1 MCNINYYSPFR
12 KSFRFCYHHISFCK
26 SKKKLISFVSKID
39 YLSFIQITT
48 FENVKLF
55 FYITLK
61 TLNLHLIKIVK
72 SKAIYSIMTSQE
84 IRQKFL
90 DYFKSKEHLIVP
102 SAPIVLKDDP
112 TLMFSNS
119 GMTQFKDYFLGYKEP
134 KAPRIADTQKCLRVS
149 GKHNDLDDVGRDTY
163 HHTMFE
169 MLGNWSFGDY
179 FKKDAIAFAW
189 ELLTEVYGIPK
200 ENLYVTIFEGDAS
213 ENLERDQDAYDF
225 WKSHISEDR
234 IINGNKKDNFW
245 EMGASGPCGPCSEI
259 HVDLRSEEEKAK
271 VSGLELVN
279 NDHPQVVEVWNLVFM
294 EFNRKADGSLEKLP
308 AQHVDTGMGFERLCM
323 ALQGKSS
330 NYDTDVFTPLI
341 AKVEELSGKK
351 YTGILK
357 DEKDI
362 AIRVVVDH
370 IRAVSFA
377 IADGQLPSSGGAG
390 YVIRRIL
397 RRGVSYSYRFLDM
410 KEPFLYKLVAVLQ
423 EQMGKFFPELEK
435 QGALVIEVI
444 KSEEESFLRT
454 IENGLIR
461 VEKLIQQTIESNLK
475 VLPSNEV
482 FELYD
487 TYGFPDDLTRII
499 AEEKGLT
506 IDETGFEAR
515 KKEQQDRSRGG
526 AEQKV
531 HDWVILEEKAE
542 NFVGYDQL
550 ESETYIT
557 RYRKI
562 ENKDGEFYQVVL
574 SETPFYPDGGGQVGD
589 KGLLENATESFEVL
603 ETKKENGLII
613 SLINGLPKDAGA
625 VFYAK
630 VNVAERKN
638 SQANHSVTHLLHEA
652 LREVLGTHVEQKGS
666 YVGPD
671 YLRFDFSHFNKMTE
685 EELALVEN
693 KVNAKIKE
701 SIALQEF
708 RSIPIQEALDKGAMA
723 LFGEKYGDSV
733 RMIQFGS
740 SKELCGGTHVK
751 NTSEIGHFKILSES
765 SAAAGIR
772 RIEAISGDESEK
784 YFKNL
789 EKQVAELSQ
798 LLKSKDII
806 RSIEKLMEENASLK
820 SEVEAFKKEK
830 AKGEIGDWKN
840 AYEQKGDKQLLV
852 KKTSL
857 DAGSVK
863 DIVFQLKRE
872 IPTSV
877 TIILSDADGKPMIT
891 VGVSDDLAANYQA
904 GAIVKDLAKEIQ
916 GGGGGNPGFATAGG
930 KNLDGLENAYQKAL
944 NI

>member
-1 MCNINYYSPFR
+1 
-12 KSFRFCYHHISFCK
+12 
-26 SKKKLISFVSKID
+26 
-39 YLSFIQITT
+39 
-48 FENVKLF
+48 
-55 FYITLK
+55 
-61 TLNLHLIKIVK
+61 
-72 SKAIYSIMTSQE
+72 MTSQE
-84 IRQKFL
+84 IRQQFL
-90 DYFKSKEHLIVP
+90 DFFQSKQHLIVP

-119 GMTQFKDYFLGYKEP
+119 GMTQFKDFFLGYKTP
-134 KAPRIADTQKCLRVS
+134 TAPRIADTQKCLRVS

-179 FKKDAIAFAW
+179 FKKEAITWAW

-200 ENLYVTIFEGDAS
+200 ENLYVTIFEGDAK
-213 ENLERDQDAYDF
+213 ENLERDTEAYDL
-225 WKSHISEDR
+225 WKQFVSEDR

-259 HVDLRSEEEKAK
+259 HVDLRSPEEKAK
-271 VSGLELVN
+271 ISGLELVN
-279 NDHPQVVEVWNLVFM
+279 NDHPQVVEIWNLVFM
-294 EFNRKADGSLEKLP
+294 QFNRKADGSLENLP
-308 AQHVDTGMGFERLCM
+308 SKHIDTGMGFERLCM
-323 ALQGKSS
+323 ALQQKES

-351 YTGILK
+351 YTGILT

-377 IADGQLPSSGGAG
+377 IADGQLPSNGGAG

-397 RRGVSYSYRFLDM
+397 RRGISYAYRFLDR
-410 KEPFLYKLVAVLQ
+410 KEPFLFELVAVLQ
-423 EQMGKFFPELEK
+423 NQMGKFFPELEK
-435 QGALVIEVI
+435 QGKLVTEVI
-444 KSEEESFLRT
+444 KSEEESFLKT
-454 IENGLIR
+454 IESGLVR
-461 VEKLIQQTIESNLK
+461 VEKLIQQTIAEGSK
-475 VLPSNEV
+475 VLPSVEV

-506 IDETGFEAR
+506 IDEAGFEAEMAKQKQR
-515 KKEQQDRSRGG
+515 SKKDS
-526 AEQKV
+526 ASKV
-531 HDWVILEEKAE
+531 YDWVVLEEKPE
-542 NFVGYDQL
+542 TFVGYDQI
-550 ESETYIT
+550 EAETYIT
-557 RYRKI
+557 RYRKV

-574 SETPFYPDGGGQVGD
+574 SNSPFYPEGGGQIGD
-589 KGLLENATESFEVL
+589 KGVLENAVESLEVL

-630 VNVAERKN
+630 VNATERKN

-666 YVGPD
+666 FVGPD
-671 YLRFDFSHFNKMTE
+671 YLRFDFSHFSKMTE
-685 EELALVEN
+685 EELALIEE

-701 SIALQEF
+701 NIALQEF
-708 RSIPIQEALDKGAMA
+708 RNIPIQEAIDKGAMA

-751 NTSEIGHFKILSES
+751 NTSEIGHFKINSES
-765 SAAAGIR
+765 SVAAGIR
-772 RIEAISGDESEK
+772 RIEAISGDKSEE
-784 YFKNL
+784 YFKSL
-789 EKQVAELSQ
+789 EKQVVELSQ
-798 LLKSKDII
+798 LLKSKDLVK
-806 RSIEKLMEENASLK
+806 SIEKLIEENSTLK
-820 SEVEAFKKEK
+820 SEVESLKKEK
-830 AKGEIGDWKN
+830 VKGEIGDWKTS
-840 AYEQKGDKQLLV
+840 YEHKGDKQLLV

-863 DIVFQLKRE
+863 DIVFQLKKE

-877 TIILSDADGKPMIT
+877 TIVLSDYDGKPMIT
-891 VGVSDDLAANYQA
+891 VGISDDLASSYQA
-904 GAIVKDLAKEIQ
+904 GTIVKDLAKEIQ

>member
-1 MCNINYYSPFR
+1 
-12 KSFRFCYHHISFCK
+12 
-26 SKKKLISFVSKID
+26 
-39 YLSFIQITT
+39 
-48 FENVKLF
+48 
-55 FYITLK
+55 
-61 TLNLHLIKIVK
+61 
-72 SKAIYSIMTSQE
+72 
-84 IRQKFL
+84 
-90 DYFKSKEHLIVP
+90 
-102 SAPIVLKDDP
+102 
-112 TLMFSNS
+112 
-119 GMTQFKDYFLGYKEP
+119 
-134 KAPRIADTQKCLRVS
+134 
-149 GKHNDLDDVGRDTY
+149 
-163 HHTMFE
+163 MFE

-179 FKKDAIAFAW
+179 FKKEAIAFAW

-213 ENLERDQDAYDF
+213 ENLDRDQDAYDF

-245 EMGASGPCGPCSEI
+245 EMGESGPCGPCSEI
-259 HVDLRSEEEKAK
+259 HVDLRTPEEKAK

-294 EFNRKADGSLEKLP
+294 EFNRKADKSLEKLP

-351 YTGILK
+351 YTGILE

-377 IADGQLPSSGGAG
+377 IADGQLPSNGGAG

-397 RRGVSYSYRFLDM
+397 RRGISYSYRFLDM

-423 EQMGKFFPELEK
+423 DQMGPFFPELEK
-435 QGALVIEVI
+435 QGKLVAEVI
-444 KSEEESFLRT
+444 KSEEDSFLKT

-461 VEKLIQQTIESNLK
+461 VEKLIQQTTANNQK
-475 VLPSNEV
+475 VLPSEEV

-506 IDETGFEAR
+506 IDEEGFKAEME
-515 KKEQQDRSRGG
+515 KQKLRSK
-526 AEQKV
+526 ADSAQKV
-531 HDWVILEEKAE
+531 YDWVNLESKPET
-542 NFVGYDQL
+542 FVGYDQT

-557 RYRKI
+557 RYRKV

-574 SETPFYPDGGGQVGD
+574 SSSPFYPEGGGQVGD
-589 KGLLENATESFEVL
+589 KGVLENAVESFEVL

-630 VNVAERKN
+630 VNASERKN

-652 LREVLGTHVEQKGS
+652 LRDVLGTHVEQKGS

-685 EELALVEN
+685 EELALIEE
-693 KVNAKIKE
+693 KVNKKIKE

-708 RSIPIQEALDKGAMA
+708 RNIPIQEALEKGAMA

-751 NTSEIGHFKILSES
+751 NTSEIGHFKITSEG

-772 RIEAISGDESEK
+772 RIEAISGDKSEE
-784 YFKNL
+784 YFNNL
-789 EKQVAELSQ
+789 EKQIIELSQ
-798 LLKSKDII
+798 LLKSKDVV
-806 RSIEKLMEENASLK
+806 RSIEKLIEENTSLK
-820 SEVEAFKKEK
+820 AEVDALKKEK
-830 AKGEIGDWKN
+830 AKGEIGEWKN
-840 AYEQKGDKQLLV
+840 AYEQKGNKQLLV

-872 IPTSV
+872 IPASV

-891 VGVSDDLAANYQA
+891 VGVSDDLAADYQA
-904 GAIVKDLAKEIQ
+904 GTIVKDLAKEIQ

-930 KNLDGLENAYQKAL
+930 KNLEGLENAYQKAL

>member
-1 MCNINYYSPFR
+1 
-12 KSFRFCYHHISFCK
+12 
-26 SKKKLISFVSKID
+26 
-39 YLSFIQITT
+39 
-48 FENVKLF
+48 
-55 FYITLK
+55 
-61 TLNLHLIKIVK
+61 
-72 SKAIYSIMTSQE
+72 MTSQE
-84 IRQKFL
+84 IRQQFL
-90 DYFKSKEHLIVP
+90 DFFQSKQHLIVP

-119 GMTQFKDYFLGYKEP
+119 GMTQFKDFFLGYKTP
-134 KAPRIADTQKCLRVS
+134 TAPRIADTQKCLRVS

-179 FKKDAIAFAW
+179 FKKEAISWAW

-200 ENLYVTIFEGDAS
+200 ENLYVTIFEGDAK
-213 ENLERDQDAYDF
+213 ENLERDTEAYDL
-225 WKSHISEDR
+225 WKQFVSEDR

-259 HVDLRSEEEKAK
+259 HVDLRSPEEKAK
-271 VSGLELVN
+271 ISGLELVN
-279 NDHPQVVEVWNLVFM
+279 NDHPQVVEIWNLVFM
-294 EFNRKADGSLEKLP
+294 QFNRKADGSLENLP
-308 AQHVDTGMGFERLCM
+308 ARHIDTGMGFERLCM
-323 ALQGKSS
+323 ALQQKES

-351 YTGILK
+351 YTGILT

-377 IADGQLPSSGGAG
+377 IADGQLPSNGGAG

-397 RRGVSYSYRFLDM
+397 RRGISYAYRFLDR
-410 KEPFLYKLVAVLQ
+410 KEPFLFELVAVLQ
-423 EQMGKFFPELEK
+423 NQMGKFFPELEK
-435 QGALVIEVI
+435 QGKLVTEVI
-444 KSEEESFLRT
+444 KSEEESFLKT
-454 IENGLIR
+454 IESGLVR
-461 VEKLIQQTIESNLK
+461 VEKLIQQTIAEGSK
-475 VLPSNEV
+475 VLPSVEV

-506 IDETGFEAR
+506 IDEAGFEAEMAKQKQR
-515 KKEQQDRSRGG
+515 SKKDS
-526 AEQKV
+526 ASKV
-531 HDWVILEEKAE
+531 YDWVVLEEKPE
-542 NFVGYDQL
+542 TFVGYDQI
-550 ESETYIT
+550 EAETYIT
-557 RYRKI
+557 RYRKV

-574 SETPFYPDGGGQVGD
+574 SNSPFYPEGGGQIGD
-589 KGLLENATESFEVL
+589 KGVLENAVESLEVL

-630 VNVAERKN
+630 VNATERKN

-666 YVGPD
+666 FVGPD
-671 YLRFDFSHFNKMTE
+671 YLRFDFSHFSKMTE
-685 EELALVEN
+685 EELALIEE

-701 SIALQEF
+701 NIALQEY
-708 RSIPIQEALDKGAMA
+708 RNIPIQEAIDKGAMA

-751 NTSEIGHFKILSES
+751 NTSEIGHFKINSES
-765 SAAAGIR
+765 SVAAGIR
-772 RIEAISGDESEK
+772 RIEAISGDKSEE
-784 YFKNL
+784 YFKSL
-789 EKQVAELSQ
+789 EKQVVELSQ
-798 LLKSKDII
+798 LLKSKDLVK
-806 RSIEKLMEENASLK
+806 SIEKLIEENSTLK
-820 SEVEAFKKEK
+820 SEVESLKKEK
-830 AKGEIGDWKN
+830 AKGEIGDWKTS
-840 AYEQKGDKQLLV
+840 YEHKGDKQLLV

-863 DIVFQLKRE
+863 DIVFQLKKE

-877 TIILSDADGKPMIT
+877 TIVLSDYDGKPMIT
-891 VGVSDDLAANYQA
+891 VGISDDLASSYQA
-904 GAIVKDLAKEIQ
+904 GTIVKDLAKEIQ

>member
-1 MCNINYYSPFR
+1 
-12 KSFRFCYHHISFCK
+12 
-26 SKKKLISFVSKID
+26 
-39 YLSFIQITT
+39 
-48 FENVKLF
+48 
-55 FYITLK
+55 
-61 TLNLHLIKIVK
+61 
-72 SKAIYSIMTSQE
+72 MTSQE

-90 DYFKSKEHLIVP
+90 DYFKSKGHLIVP

-119 GMTQFKDYFLGYKEP
+119 GMTQFKDFFLGYKTP
-134 KAPRIADTQKCLRVS
+134 TAPRIADTQKCLRVS

-200 ENLYVTIFEGDAS
+200 QNLYVTIFEGDAS
-213 ENLERDQDAYDF
+213 ENLDRDQDAYDF

-245 EMGASGPCGPCSEI
+245 EMGESGPCGPCSEI
-259 HVDLRSEEEKAK
+259 HVDLRTEEEKAK

-294 EFNRKADGSLEKLP
+294 EFNRKADKSLEKLP

-351 YTGILK
+351 YTGILE

-377 IADGQLPSSGGAG
+377 IADGQLPSNGGAG

-397 RRGVSYSYRFLDM
+397 RRGISYSYRFLGM
-410 KEPFLYKLVAVLQ
+410 KEPFLYQLVAVLQ
-423 EQMGKFFPELEK
+423 DQMGAFFPELEK
-435 QGALVIEVI
+435 QGKLVSEVI

-461 VEKLIQQTIESNLK
+461 VEKLIQQTMANNAK
-475 VLPSNEV
+475 VLPTEEV

-506 IDETGFEAR
+506 IDEEGFKQALN
-515 KKEQQDRSRGG
+515 
-526 AEQKV
+526 EQKKRSKADSAQKV
-531 HDWVILEEKAE
+531 YDWVTLEEKPE
-542 NFVGYDQL
+542 NFVGYDQF

-557 RYRKI
+557 RYRKV

-574 SETPFYPDGGGQVGD
+574 SESPFYPEGGGQVGD
-589 KGLLENATESFEVL
+589 KGTLENAVESFEVL

-630 VNVAERKN
+630 VNVSERKN

-666 YVGPD
+666 FVGPD

-685 EELALVEN
+685 EELALVEE

-701 SIALQEF
+701 NIALQEF
-708 RSIPIQEALDKGAMA
+708 RNIPIREALDRGAMA

-733 RMIQFGS
+733 RMIQFGTS
-740 SKELCGGTHVK
+740 MELCGGTHVK
-751 NTSEIGHFKILSES
+751 STSEIGHFKIISES

-772 RIEAISGDESEK
+772 RIEAISGDKAEE

-798 LLKSKDII
+798 LLKSKDVV
-806 RSIEKLMEENASLK
+806 RSIEKLMEENATLRA
-820 SEVEAFKKEK
+820 EVDAMKKEK
-830 AKGEIGDWKN
+830 AKGEIGEWKG
-840 AYEQKGDKQLLV
+840 AYEQKGDKLLLV
-852 KKTSL
+852 KRTSL

-863 DIVFQLKRE
+863 DIVFQLKKE
-872 IPTSV
+872 IPTSITV
-877 TIILSDADGKPMIT
+877 ILSDADGKPMIT
-891 VGVSDDLAANYQA
+891 VGVSDDLAGIYQA
-904 GAIVKDLAKEIQ
+904 GALIKDLAKEIQ

-930 KNLDGLENAYQKAL
+930 KNLDGLEHAYQKAL
-944 NI
+944 NL

>member
-1 MCNINYYSPFR
+1 
-12 KSFRFCYHHISFCK
+12 
-26 SKKKLISFVSKID
+26 
-39 YLSFIQITT
+39 
-48 FENVKLF
+48 
-55 FYITLK
+55 
-61 TLNLHLIKIVK
+61 
-72 SKAIYSIMTSQE
+72 MTSQE

-90 DYFKSKEHLIVP
+90 DYFKSKGHLIVP

-119 GMTQFKDYFLGYKEP
+119 GMTQFKDFFLGYKTP
-134 KAPRIADTQKCLRVS
+134 TAPRIADTQKCLRVS

-179 FKKDAIAFAW
+179 FKKEAIAFAW

-213 ENLERDQDAYDF
+213 ENLDRDQDAYDF

-245 EMGASGPCGPCSEI
+245 EMGESGPCGPCSEI
-259 HVDLRSEEEKAK
+259 HIDLRTPAEKVA
-271 VSGLELVN
+271 VPGISLVN
-279 NDHPQVVEVWNLVFM
+279 QDHPQVVEVWNLVFM
-294 EFNRKADGSLEKLP
+294 EFNRKADKSLEKLP

-351 YTGILK
+351 YTGILE

-377 IADGQLPSSGGAG
+377 IADGQLPSNGGAG

-397 RRGVSYSYRFLDM
+397 RRGISYSYRFLDM

-423 EQMGKFFPELEK
+423 EQMGAFFPELEK
-435 QGALVIEVI
+435 QGKLVAEVI
-444 KSEEESFLRT
+444 KSEEDSFLKT

-461 VEKLIQQTIESNLK
+461 VEKLIQQTIANNQQ
-475 VLPSNEV
+475 VLPSEEV

-506 IDETGFEAR
+506 IDETGFKAEME
-515 KKEQQDRSRGG
+515 KQKLRSK
-526 AEQKV
+526 ADSAQKV
-531 HDWVILEEKAE
+531 YDWVTLEERDE
-542 NFVGYDQL
+542 NFVGYDQI

-557 RYRKI
+557 RYRKV

-574 SETPFYPDGGGQVGD
+574 SSSPFYPEGGGQVGD
-589 KGLLENATESFEVL
+589 KGVLENAVESFEVL

-630 VNVAERKN
+630 VNASERKN

-652 LREVLGTHVEQKGS
+652 LRDVLGTHVEQKGS

-685 EELALVEN
+685 EELALIEE
-693 KVNAKIKE
+693 KVNKKIKE

-708 RSIPIQEALDKGAMA
+708 RNIPIQEALEKGAMA

-751 NTSEIGHFKILSES
+751 NTSEIGHFKITSEG

-772 RIEAISGDESEK
+772 RIEAISGDKSEE
-784 YFKNL
+784 YFNNL
-789 EKQVAELSQ
+789 EKQIIELSQ
-798 LLKSKDII
+798 LLKSKDVV
-806 RSIEKLMEENASLK
+806 RSIEKLIEENTSLK
-820 SEVEAFKKEK
+820 AEVDALKKEK
-830 AKGEIGDWKN
+830 AKGEIGEWKN
-840 AYEQKGDKQLLV
+840 AYEQKGNKQLLV

-872 IPTSV
+872 IPASV

-891 VGVSDDLAANYQA
+891 VGVSDDLAADYQA

-930 KNLDGLENAYQKAL
+930 KNIEGLENAYQKAL

>member
-1 MCNINYYSPFR
+1 
-12 KSFRFCYHHISFCK
+12 
-26 SKKKLISFVSKID
+26 
-39 YLSFIQITT
+39 
-48 FENVKLF
+48 
-55 FYITLK
+55 
-61 TLNLHLIKIVK
+61 
-72 SKAIYSIMTSQE
+72 MTSQE
-84 IRQKFL
+84 IRQQFL
-90 DYFKSKEHLIVP
+90 DYFKSKNHLIVP

-134 KAPRIADTQKCLRVS
+134 KASRIADTQKCLRVS

-179 FKKDAIAFAW
+179 FKKEAISWAW

-200 ENLYVTIFEGDAS
+200 ENLYVTIFEGDEK
-213 ENLERDQDAYDF
+213 ENLERDTEAYDL
-225 WKSHISEDR
+225 WKQFVSEDR

-259 HVDLRSEEEKAK
+259 HVDLRTPEEKAK
-271 VSGLELVN
+271 ISGLELVN
-279 NDHPQVVEVWNLVFM
+279 NDHPQVVEIWNLVFM
-294 EFNRKADGSLEKLP
+294 QFNRKAGGSLENLP
-308 AQHVDTGMGFERLCM
+308 ARHIDTGMGFERLCM
-323 ALQGKSS
+323 ALQQKES

-341 AKVEELSGKK
+341 AKVEQLSGKK
-351 YTGILK
+351 YTGILT

-377 IADGQLPSSGGAG
+377 IADGQLPSNGGAG

-397 RRGVSYSYRFLDM
+397 RRGISYAYRFLDR
-410 KEPFLYKLVAVLQ
+410 KEPFLFELVSVLQ
-423 EQMGKFFPELEK
+423 NQMGTFFPELEK
-435 QGALVIEVI
+435 QGKLVTEVI
-444 KSEEESFLRT
+444 KSEEESFLKT
-454 IENGLIR
+454 IETGLLR
-461 VEKLIQQTIESNLK
+461 VEKLIQQTISEGKK
-475 VLPSNEV
+475 VLPTQEV

-506 IDETGFEAR
+506 IDIPGFKAKR
-515 KKEQQDRSRGG
+515 KEQQERSKKDS
-526 AEQKV
+526 ASKV
-531 HDWVILEEKAE
+531 YDWVVLEEKPE
-542 NFVGYDQL
+542 TFVGYDQI

-557 RYRKI
+557 RYRKV

-574 SETPFYPDGGGQVGD
+574 SNSPFYPEGGGQIGD
-589 KGLLENATESFEVL
+589 KGVLENAVESFEVL

-613 SLINGLPKDAGA
+613 LLINGLPKDAGA
-625 VFYAK
+625 IFYAK
-630 VNVAERKN
+630 VNATERKN

-666 YVGPD
+666 FVGPD
-671 YLRFDFSHFNKMTE
+671 YLRFDFSHFSKMTE
-685 EELALVEN
+685 EELALIEE

-701 SIALQEF
+701 NIALQEF
-708 RSIPIQEALDKGAMA
+708 RNIPIQEAIDKGAMA

-751 NTSEIGHFKILSES
+751 HTSEIGHFKINSES

-772 RIEAISGDESEK
+772 RIEAISGDKSEE
-784 YFKNL
+784 YFKSL
-789 EKQVAELSQ
+789 EKQVIELSQ
-798 LLKSKDII
+798 LLKSKDIVK
-806 RSIEKLMEENASLK
+806 SIEKLIEENSTLK
-820 SEVEAFKKEK
+820 SEVESLKKEK
-830 AKGEIGDWKN
+830 AKGEIGDWKT
-840 AYEQKGDKQLLV
+840 AYEHKGDKQLLV

-863 DIVFQLKRE
+863 DIVFQLKKE

-877 TIILSDADGKPMIT
+877 TIVLSDYDGKPMIT
-891 VGVSDDLAANYQA
+891 VGISDDLASSYQA
-904 GAIVKDLAKEIQ
+904 GTIVKDLAKEIQ

-944 NI
+944 NL

>member
-1 MCNINYYSPFR
+1 
-12 KSFRFCYHHISFCK
+12 
-26 SKKKLISFVSKID
+26 
-39 YLSFIQITT
+39 
-48 FENVKLF
+48 
-55 FYITLK
+55 
-61 TLNLHLIKIVK
+61 
-72 SKAIYSIMTSQE
+72 MTSQQ
-84 IRQKFL
+84 IRQQFL
-90 DYFKSKEHLIVP
+90 DFFKSKEHLIVP

-134 KAPRIADTQKCLRVS
+134 KASRIADTQKCLRVS

-179 FKKDAIAFAW
+179 FKKEAISWAW
-189 ELLTEVYGIPK
+189 ELLTEVYRIPK
-200 ENLYVTIFEGDAS
+200 ENLYVTIFEGDEK
-213 ENLERDQDAYDF
+213 ENLERDTEAYDL
-225 WKSHISEDR
+225 WKQFISEDR

-259 HVDLRSEEEKAK
+259 HVDLRSEEEKSK
-271 VSGLELVN
+271 VSGLDLVN
-279 NDHPQVVEVWNLVFM
+279 NDHPQVVEIWNLVFM
-294 EFNRKADGSLEKLP
+294 QFNRKADGSLENLP
-308 AQHVDTGMGFERLCM
+308 ARHIDTGMGFERLCM
-323 ALQGKSS
+323 ALQQKES

-341 AKVEELSGKK
+341 AKVEQLSGKK
-351 YTGILK
+351 YTGILT

-362 AIRVVVDH
+362 AIRVIVDH

-377 IADGQLPSSGGAG
+377 IADGQLPSNGGAG

-397 RRGVSYSYRFLDM
+397 RRGISYAYRFLDR
-410 KEPFLYKLVAVLQ
+410 KEPFLYQLVAVLQ

-435 QGALVIEVI
+435 QGTLVTEVI

-454 IENGLIR
+454 IETGLIR
-461 VEKLIQQTIESNLK
+461 VDKLIQQTISEGKK
-475 VLPSNEV
+475 VLPTEEV

-506 IDETGFEAR
+506 IDEAGFEKALN
-515 KKEQQDRSRGG
+515 
-526 AEQKV
+526 EQKQRSKADSAQKV
-531 HDWVILEEKAE
+531 YDWVTLEEKPE
-542 NFVGYDQL
+542 NFVGYDKT

-557 RYRKI
+557 RYRKV

-574 SETPFYPDGGGQVGD
+574 SESPFYPEGGGQIGD
-589 KGLLENATESFEVL
+589 KGVLENAVESFEVL

-630 VNVAERKN
+630 VNSSDRKN

-666 YVGPD
+666 FVGPD
-671 YLRFDFSHFNKMTE
+671 YLRFDFSHFSKMTE
-685 EELALVEN
+685 DELALVEE
-693 KVNAKIKE
+693 KVNAKIQE

-708 RSIPIQEALDKGAMA
+708 RNIPIQEALDRGAMA
-723 LFGEKYGDSV
+723 LFGEKYGDNV
-733 RMIQFGS
+733 RMIQFGTS
-740 SKELCGGTHVK
+740 MELCGGTHVK
-751 NTSEIGHFKILSES
+751 NTSEIGLFKIVSES

-772 RIEAISGDESEK
+772 RIEAISGDKSAE
-784 YFKNL
+784 YFKTL
-789 EKQVAELSQ
+789 EKQIAALSQ
-798 LLKSKDII
+798 LLKSKDVV
-806 RSIEKLMEENASLK
+806 RSIEKLIEENAALK

-830 AKGEIGDWKN
+830 AKGEIDNWKG
-840 AYEQKGDKQLLV
+840 AYEQKGDKLLLV

-872 IPTSV
+872 IPTSITV
-877 TIILSDADGKPMIT
+877 ILSDADNKPMIT
-891 VGVSDDLAANYQA
+891 VGVSDDLAGIYQA
-904 GAIVKDLAKEIQ
+904 GALIKELAKEIQ

>member
-1 MCNINYYSPFR
+1 
-12 KSFRFCYHHISFCK
+12 
-26 SKKKLISFVSKID
+26 
-39 YLSFIQITT
+39 
-48 FENVKLF
+48 
-55 FYITLK
+55 
-61 TLNLHLIKIVK
+61 
-72 SKAIYSIMTSQE
+72 MTSQE

-90 DYFKSKEHLIVP
+90 DYFKSKGHLIVP

-119 GMTQFKDYFLGYKEP
+119 GMTQFKDFFLGYKTP
-134 KAPRIADTQKCLRVS
+134 TAPRIADTQKCLRVS

-245 EMGASGPCGPCSEI
+245 EMGESGPCGPCSEI
-259 HVDLRSEEEKAK
+259 HVDLRTPEEKAK

-294 EFNRKADGSLEKLP
+294 EFNRKADRTLEKLP

-351 YTGILK
+351 YTGVLEN
-357 DEKDI
+357 EKDI

-377 IADGQLPSSGGAG
+377 IADGQLPSNGGAG

-397 RRGVSYSYRFLDM
+397 RRGISYSYRFLGM

-423 EQMGKFFPELEK
+423 EQMGAFFPELEK
-435 QGALVIEVI
+435 QGKLVSEVI

-461 VEKLIQQTIESNLK
+461 VEKLIQQTIASNAK
-475 VLPSNEV
+475 VLPTEEV

-506 IDETGFEAR
+506 IDEKGFEQALNAQ
-515 KKEQQDRSRGG
+515 KQRSK
-526 AEQKV
+526 ADSAQKV
-531 HDWVILEEKAE
+531 YDWVTLEEKSE
-542 NFVGYDQL
+542 NFVGYDKF

-557 RYRKI
+557 RYRKV

-574 SETPFYPDGGGQVGD
+574 SESPFYPEGGGQVGD
-589 KGLLENATESFEVL
+589 KGILENAMESFEVL

-630 VNVAERKN
+630 VNMAERRN

-666 YVGPD
+666 FVGPD

-685 EELALVEN
+685 EELTLVED

-708 RSIPIQEALDKGAMA
+708 RNIPIQEALDRGAMA

-733 RMIQFGS
+733 RMIQFGTS
-740 SKELCGGTHVK
+740 MELCGGTHVK
-751 NTSEIGHFKILSES
+751 NTSEIGHFKIVSES

-772 RIEAISGDESEK
+772 RIEAISGDKAEE

-789 EKQVAELSQ
+789 EKQIAELSQ
-798 LLKSKDII
+798 LLKSKDVV
-806 RSIEKLMEENASLK
+806 RSIEKLIEENAVLK
-820 SEVEAFKKEK
+820 SEVDALKKEK
-830 AKGEIGDWKN
+830 AKGEISNWKG
-840 AYEQKGDKQLLV
+840 AYEQKGDKLVLV
-852 KKTSL
+852 KRTSL

-863 DIVFQLKRE
+863 DIVFQLKKE
-872 IPTSV
+872 IPTSITV
-877 TIILSDADGKPMIT
+877 ILSDADGKPMIT
-891 VGVSDDLAANYQA
+891 VGVSDDLAGIYQA
-904 GAIVKDLAKEIQ
+904 GALIKDLAKEIQ

-944 NI
+944 NL

>member
-1 MCNINYYSPFR
+1 
-12 KSFRFCYHHISFCK
+12 
-26 SKKKLISFVSKID
+26 
-39 YLSFIQITT
+39 
-48 FENVKLF
+48 
-55 FYITLK
+55 
-61 TLNLHLIKIVK
+61 
-72 SKAIYSIMTSQE
+72 MTSQE
-84 IRQKFL
+84 IRQQFL
-90 DYFKSKEHLIVP
+90 DFFKSKEHLIVP

-134 KAPRIADTQKCLRVS
+134 KASRIADTQKCLRVS

-179 FKKDAIAFAW
+179 FKKEAISWAW
-189 ELLTEVYGIPK
+189 ELLTEVYRVPK
-200 ENLYVTIFEGDAS
+200 ENLYVTIFEGDEK
-213 ENLERDQDAYDF
+213 ENLERDTEAYDL
-225 WKSHISEDR
+225 WKQFISEDR

-259 HVDLRSEEEKAK
+259 HVDLRSEEEKSK
-271 VSGLELVN
+271 VSGLDLVN
-279 NDHPQVVEVWNLVFM
+279 NDHPQVVEIWNLVFM
-294 EFNRKADGSLEKLP
+294 QFNRKADGSLENLP
-308 AQHVDTGMGFERLCM
+308 ARHIDTGMGFERLCM
-323 ALQGKSS
+323 ALQQKES

-351 YTGILK
+351 YTGILT

-362 AIRVVVDH
+362 AIRVIVDH

-377 IADGQLPSSGGAG
+377 IADGQLPSNGGAG

-397 RRGVSYSYRFLDM
+397 RRGISYAYRFLDR
-410 KEPFLYKLVAVLQ
+410 KEPFLYQLVAVLQ

-435 QGALVIEVI
+435 QGTLVTEVI

-454 IENGLIR
+454 IETGLIR
-461 VEKLIQQTIESNLK
+461 VDKLIQQTISEGKK
-475 VLPSNEV
+475 VLPTEEV

-506 IDETGFEAR
+506 IDEAGFEQALN
-515 KKEQQDRSRGG
+515 
-526 AEQKV
+526 EQKQRSKADSAQKV
-531 HDWVILEEKAE
+531 YDWVTLEEKPE
-542 NFVGYDQL
+542 NFVGYDKT

-557 RYRKI
+557 RYRKV

-574 SETPFYPDGGGQVGD
+574 SESPFYPEGGGQIGD
-589 KGLLENATESFEVL
+589 KGVLENAVESFEVL

-630 VNVAERKN
+630 VNSSDRKN

-666 YVGPD
+666 FVGPD
-671 YLRFDFSHFNKMTE
+671 YLRFDFSHFSKMTE
-685 EELALVEN
+685 DELALVEE
-693 KVNAKIKE
+693 KVNAKIQE

-708 RSIPIQEALDKGAMA
+708 RNIPIQEALDRGAMA
-723 LFGEKYGDSV
+723 LFGEKYGDNV
-733 RMIQFGS
+733 RMIQFGTS
-740 SKELCGGTHVK
+740 MELCGGTHVK
-751 NTSEIGHFKILSES
+751 NTSEIGLFKIVSES

-772 RIEAISGDESEK
+772 RIEAISGDKSAE

-789 EKQVAELSQ
+789 EKQIAALSQ
-798 LLKSKDII
+798 LLKSKDVV
-806 RSIEKLMEENASLK
+806 RSIEKLIEENAALK

-830 AKGEIGDWKN
+830 AKGEIDNWKGE
-840 AYEQKGDKQLLV
+840 YEQKGDKLLLV

-872 IPTSV
+872 IPTSITV
-877 TIILSDADGKPMIT
+877 ILSDADNKPMIT
-891 VGVSDDLAANYQA
+891 VGVSDDLAGIYQA
-904 GAIVKDLAKEIQ
+904 GALIKELAREIQ

>member
-1 MCNINYYSPFR
+1 
-12 KSFRFCYHHISFCK
+12 
-26 SKKKLISFVSKID
+26 
-39 YLSFIQITT
+39 
-48 FENVKLF
+48 
-55 FYITLK
+55 
-61 TLNLHLIKIVK
+61 
-72 SKAIYSIMTSQE
+72 MTSQE

-90 DYFKSKEHLIVP
+90 DYFKSKGHLIVP

-119 GMTQFKDYFLGYKEP
+119 GMTQFKDFFLGYKTP
-134 KAPRIADTQKCLRVS
+134 TAPRIADTQKCLRVS

-245 EMGASGPCGPCSEI
+245 EMGESGPCGPCSEI
-259 HVDLRSEEEKAK
+259 HVDLRTPEEKAK

-294 EFNRKADGSLEKLP
+294 EFNRKADRTLEKLP

-351 YTGILK
+351 YTGILE

-377 IADGQLPSSGGAG
+377 IADGQLPSNGGAG

-397 RRGVSYSYRFLDM
+397 RRGISYSYRFLGM

-423 EQMGKFFPELEK
+423 EQMGTFFPELEK
-435 QGALVIEVI
+435 QGKLVSEVI

-461 VEKLIQQTIESNLK
+461 VEKLIQQTMANNQK
-475 VLPSNEV
+475 VLPTEEV

-506 IDETGFEAR
+506 IDEKGFEQALN
-515 KKEQQDRSRGG
+515 
-526 AEQKV
+526 EQKQRSKADSAQKV
-531 HDWVILEEKAE
+531 YDWVTLEEKPE
-542 NFVGYDQL
+542 NFVGYDKF

-557 RYRKI
+557 RYRKV

-574 SETPFYPDGGGQVGD
+574 SESPFYPEGGGQVGD
-589 KGLLENATESFEVL
+589 KGILENAVESFKVL

-630 VNVAERKN
+630 VNIAERRN

-666 YVGPD
+666 FVGPD

-685 EELALVEN
+685 EELTLVED

-701 SIALQEF
+701 SISLQEF
-708 RSIPIQEALDKGAMA
+708 RNIPIQEALERGAMA

-733 RMIQFGS
+733 RMIQFGTS
-740 SKELCGGTHVK
+740 MELCGGTHVK
-751 NTSEIGHFKILSES
+751 NTSEIGHFKIVSES

-772 RIEAISGDESEK
+772 RIEAISGDKAEE

-789 EKQVAELSQ
+789 EKQIAELSQ
-798 LLKSKDII
+798 LLKSKDVV
-806 RSIEKLMEENASLK
+806 RSIEKLIEENAALK
-820 SEVEAFKKEK
+820 SEVDALKKEK
-830 AKGEIGDWKN
+830 AKGEISNWKG
-840 AYEQKGDKQLLV
+840 AYEQKGDKLLLV
-852 KKTSL
+852 KRTSL

-863 DIVFQLKRE
+863 DIVFQLKKE
-872 IPTSV
+872 IPTSITV
-877 TIILSDADGKPMIT
+877 ILSDADEKPMIT
-891 VGVSDDLAANYQA
+891 VGVSDDLAGIYQA
-904 GAIVKDLAKEIQ
+904 GALIKDLAKEIQ

-944 NI
+944 NL

>member
-1 MCNINYYSPFR
+1 MP
-12 KSFRFCYHHISFCK
+12 
-26 SKKKLISFVSKID
+26 
-39 YLSFIQITT
+39 
-48 FENVKLF
+48 
-55 FYITLK
+55 
-61 TLNLHLIKIVK
+61 
-72 SKAIYSIMTSQE
+72 KAQTMTSQE
-84 IRQKFL
+84 IRQQFL
-90 DYFKSKEHLIVP
+90 DFFKSKEHLIVP

-134 KAPRIADTQKCLRVS
+134 KSSRIADTQKCLRVS

-179 FKKDAIAFAW
+179 FKKEAITWAW

-200 ENLYVTIFEGDAS
+200 ENLYVTIFEGDEK
-213 ENLERDQDAYDF
+213 ENLERDTEAYDL
-225 WKSHISEDR
+225 WKQFISEDR

-259 HVDLRSEEEKAK
+259 HVDLRTAEEKAK
-271 VSGLELVN
+271 ISGLELVN
-279 NDHPQVVEVWNLVFM
+279 NDHPQVVEIWNLVFM
-294 EFNRKADGSLEKLP
+294 QFNRKADGSLENLP
-308 AQHVDTGMGFERLCM
+308 AKHIDTGMGFERLCM
-323 ALQGKSS
+323 ALQQKES

-351 YTGILK
+351 YTGILT

-377 IADGQLPSSGGAG
+377 IADGQLPSNGGAG

-397 RRGVSYSYRFLDM
+397 RRGISYAYRFLDR
-410 KEPFLYKLVAVLQ
+410 KEPFLFELVSVLQ
-423 EQMGKFFPELEK
+423 NQMGKFFPELEK
-435 QGALVIEVI
+435 QGNLVTEVI
-444 KSEEESFLRT
+444 KSEEESFLKT
-454 IENGLIR
+454 IENGLLR
-461 VEKLIQQTIESNLK
+461 VEKLIQQTITDGKK
-475 VLPSNEV
+475 VLPSEEV

-506 IDETGFEAR
+506 IDEAGFEAEMAKQKQR
-515 KKEQQDRSRGG
+515 SKKDS
-526 AEQKV
+526 AAKV
-531 HDWVILEEKAE
+531 YDWVVLEEKPE
-542 NFVGYDQL
+542 TFVGYDQL
-550 ESETYIT
+550 EAETYIT

-574 SETPFYPDGGGQVGD
+574 SNSPFYPEGGGQVGD
-589 KGLLENATESFEVL
+589 KGVLENATESFEVL

-613 SLINGLPKDAGA
+613 SLINALPKDAGA

-671 YLRFDFSHFNKMTE
+671 YLRFDFSHFSKMTE
-685 EELALVEN
+685 EELALVES
-693 KVNAKIKE
+693 KVNTKIKE
-701 SIALQEF
+701 NLALQEF
-708 RSIPIQEALDKGAMA
+708 RNIPIQEALDKGAMA
-723 LFGEKYGDSV
+723 LFGEKYGENV
-733 RMIQFGS
+733 RLIQFGT

-751 NTSEIGHFKILSES
+751 STSEIGHFKIVSES

-772 RIEAISGDESEK
+772 RIEAISGEKSEE

-789 EKQVAELSQ
+789 ETQFSEVSQ
-798 LLKSKDII
+798 LLKSKDLIK
-806 RSIEKLMEENASLK
+806 SIEKLLEENLVLK
-820 SEVEAFKKEK
+820 AEIESFKKEK
-830 AKGEIGDWKN
+830 AKSEIQNWKN
-840 AYEQKGDKQLLV
+840 DFEDKNGKKLLV

-863 DIVFQLKRE
+863 DIVFQLKKE
-872 IPTSV
+872 NPNSV
-877 TIILSDADGKPMIT
+877 IIIISDAGDKPMIS
-891 VGVSDDLAANYQA
+891 VGVSADLEATFHA
-904 GAIVKDLAKEIQ
+904 GNIVKELAKEIQ

-930 KNLDGLENAYQKAL
+930 KNLAGIENAYQKAL
-944 NI
+944 EI

>member
-1 MCNINYYSPFR
+1 
-12 KSFRFCYHHISFCK
+12 
-26 SKKKLISFVSKID
+26 
-39 YLSFIQITT
+39 
-48 FENVKLF
+48 
-55 FYITLK
+55 
-61 TLNLHLIKIVK
+61 
-72 SKAIYSIMTSQE
+72 MTSQE
-84 IRQKFL
+84 IRQQFL
-90 DYFKSKEHLIVP
+90 DYFKSKNHLIVP

-179 FKKDAIAFAW
+179 FKKEAIDFAW
-189 ELLTEVYGIPK
+189 ELLTEVYKIPK

-213 ENLERDQDAYDF
+213 ENLERDQDAYNF

-245 EMGASGPCGPCSEI
+245 EMGESGPCGPCSEI
-259 HVDLRSEEEKAK
+259 HIDLRTPEEKAK

-294 EFNRKADGSLEKLP
+294 EFNRKADKSLEKLP
-308 AQHVDTGMGFERLCM
+308 QQHVDTGMGFERLCM

-351 YTGILK
+351 YTGILE

-377 IADGQLPSSGGAG
+377 IADGQLPSNGGAG

-397 RRGVSYSYRFLDM
+397 RRGISYSYRFLDM
-410 KEPFLYKLVAVLQ
+410 KEPFLFELVAVLQ
-423 EQMGKFFPELEK
+423 NQMGKFFPELEK
-435 QGALVIEVI
+435 QGKLVTEVI
-444 KSEEESFLRT
+444 KSEEESFLKT
-454 IENGLIR
+454 IETGLIR
-461 VEKLIQQTIESNLK
+461 VEKLIQQTISEGSQ
-475 VLPSNEV
+475 VLPSVEV

-506 IDETGFEAR
+506 IDIEGFKAEMEKQKQR
-515 KKEQQDRSRGG
+515 SKKDS
-526 AEQKV
+526 ASKV
-531 HDWVILEEKAE
+531 YDWVVLEEKPE
-542 NFVGYDQL
+542 NFVGYDQI
-550 ESETYIT
+550 EAETYIT
-557 RYRKI
+557 RYRKV

-574 SETPFYPDGGGQVGD
+574 SNSPFYPEGGGQIGD
-589 KGLLENATESFEVL
+589 KGVLENAVESFEVL

-630 VNVAERKN
+630 VNATERKN

-666 YVGPD
+666 FVGPD
-671 YLRFDFSHFNKMTE
+671 YLRFDFSHFSKMTE
-685 EELALVEN
+685 EELALIEE

-701 SIALQEF
+701 NIALQEF
-708 RSIPIQEALDKGAMA
+708 RNIPIQEAIDKGAMA
-723 LFGEKYGDSV
+723 LFGEKYGDNV
-733 RMIQFGS
+733 RMIQFGT

-751 NTSEIGHFKILSES
+751 NTIEIGHFKINSES
-765 SAAAGIR
+765 SVAAGIR
-772 RIEAISGDESEK
+772 RIEAISGDQSEE
-784 YFKNL
+784 YFRNL
-789 EKQVAELSQ
+789 EKQMTDISQ
-798 LLKSKDII
+798 LLKSKDPVK
-806 RSIEKLMEENASLK
+806 SIEKLMDENAALK
-820 SEVEAFKKEK
+820 SEIDALKKEK
-830 AKGEIGDWKN
+830 AKGEIGEWKT
-840 AYEQKGDKQLLV
+840 AYEHKGDKQLLV

-863 DIVFQLKRE
+863 DIVFQLKKE

-877 TIILSDADGKPMIT
+877 TIVLSDYDGKPMIT
-891 VGVSDDLAANYQA
+891 VGISDDLAASYQA
-904 GAIVKDLAKEIQ
+904 GTIVKDLAKEIQ

>member
-1 MCNINYYSPFR
+1 
-12 KSFRFCYHHISFCK
+12 
-26 SKKKLISFVSKID
+26 
-39 YLSFIQITT
+39 
-48 FENVKLF
+48 
-55 FYITLK
+55 
-61 TLNLHLIKIVK
+61 
-72 SKAIYSIMTSQE
+72 MTSQQ
-84 IRQKFL
+84 IRQQFL
-90 DYFKSKEHLIVP
+90 DFFKSKEHLIVP

-134 KAPRIADTQKCLRVS
+134 KASRIADTQKCLRVS

-179 FKKDAIAFAW
+179 FKKEAISWAW

-200 ENLYVTIFEGDAS
+200 ENLYVTIFEGDEK
-213 ENLERDQDAYDF
+213 ENLERDSEAYDL
-225 WKSHISEDR
+225 WKQFISEDR

-259 HVDLRSEEEKAK
+259 HVDLRSAEEKAK
-271 VSGLELVN
+271 ISGLDLVN
-279 NDHPQVVEVWNLVFM
+279 NDHPQVVEIWNLVFM
-294 EFNRKADGSLEKLP
+294 QFNRKADGSLENLP
-308 AQHVDTGMGFERLCM
+308 ARHIDTGMGFERLCM
-323 ALQGKSS
+323 ALQQKES

-341 AKVEELSGKK
+341 AKVEQLSGKK
-351 YTGILK
+351 YTGILT

-362 AIRVVVDH
+362 AIRVIVDH

-377 IADGQLPSSGGAG
+377 IADGQLPSNGGAG

-397 RRGVSYSYRFLDM
+397 RRGISYAYRFLDR
-410 KEPFLYKLVAVLQ
+410 KEPFLYQLVAVLQ
-423 EQMGKFFPELEK
+423 EQMGKFFPEVEK
-435 QGALVIEVI
+435 QGTLVTEVI

-454 IENGLIR
+454 IETGLIR
-461 VEKLIQQTIESNLK
+461 VDKLIQQTISEGKK
-475 VLPSNEV
+475 VLPTEDV

-506 IDETGFEAR
+506 IDEAGFEQALN
-515 KKEQQDRSRGG
+515 
-526 AEQKV
+526 EQKQRSKADSAQKV
-531 HDWVILEEKAE
+531 YDWVTLEERPE
-542 NFVGYDQL
+542 NFVGYDKT

-557 RYRKI
+557 RYRKV

-574 SETPFYPDGGGQVGD
+574 SESPFYPEGGGQIGD
-589 KGLLENATESFEVL
+589 KGVLENAVESFEVL

-630 VNVAERKN
+630 VNSSDRKN

-666 YVGPD
+666 FVGPD
-671 YLRFDFSHFNKMTE
+671 YLRFDFSHYSKMTE
-685 EELALVEN
+685 EELALVEE
-693 KVNAKIKE
+693 KVNARIKE
-701 SIALQEF
+701 NIALQEF
-708 RSIPIQEALDKGAMA
+708 RNIPIQEALDRGAMA
-723 LFGEKYGDSV
+723 LFGEKYGDNV
-733 RMIQFGS
+733 RMIQFGTS
-740 SKELCGGTHVK
+740 MELCGGTHVK
-751 NTSEIGHFKILSES
+751 NTSEIGLFKIVSES

-772 RIEAISGDESEK
+772 RIEAISGDKSAE

-789 EKQVAELSQ
+789 EKQIAALSQ
-798 LLKSKDII
+798 LLKSKDVV
-806 RSIEKLMEENASLK
+806 RSIEKLIEENAALK

-830 AKGEIGDWKN
+830 AKGEIDNWKG
-840 AYEQKGDKQLLV
+840 AYEQKGDKLLLV

-872 IPTSV
+872 IPTSITV
-877 TIILSDADGKPMIT
+877 ILSDADNKPMIT
-891 VGVSDDLAANYQA
+891 VGVSDDLAGIYQA
-904 GAIVKDLAKEIQ
+904 GALIKELAREIQ

>member
-1 MCNINYYSPFR
+1 
-12 KSFRFCYHHISFCK
+12 
-26 SKKKLISFVSKID
+26 
-39 YLSFIQITT
+39 
-48 FENVKLF
+48 
-55 FYITLK
+55 
-61 TLNLHLIKIVK
+61 
-72 SKAIYSIMTSQE
+72 MTSQQ
-84 IRQKFL
+84 IRQQFL
-90 DYFKSKEHLIVP
+90 DFFKSKEHLIVP

-134 KAPRIADTQKCLRVS
+134 KASRIADTQKCLRVS

-179 FKKDAIAFAW
+179 FKKEAISWAW
-189 ELLTEVYGIPK
+189 ELLTEVYRIPK
-200 ENLYVTIFEGDAS
+200 ENLYVTIFEGDEK
-213 ENLERDQDAYDF
+213 ENLERDTEAYDL
-225 WKSHISEDR
+225 WKQFISEDR

-259 HVDLRSEEEKAK
+259 HVDLRSEEEKSK
-271 VSGLELVN
+271 VSGLDLVN
-279 NDHPQVVEVWNLVFM
+279 NDHPQVVEIWNLVFM
-294 EFNRKADGSLEKLP
+294 QFNRKADGSLENLP
-308 AQHVDTGMGFERLCM
+308 ARHIDTGMGFERLCM
-323 ALQGKSS
+323 ALQQKES

-351 YTGILK
+351 YTGILT

-362 AIRVVVDH
+362 AIRVIVDH

-377 IADGQLPSSGGAG
+377 IADGQLPSNGGAG

-397 RRGVSYSYRFLDM
+397 RRGISYAYRFLDR
-410 KEPFLYKLVAVLQ
+410 KEPFLYQLVAVLQ

-435 QGALVIEVI
+435 QGTLVTEVI

-454 IENGLIR
+454 IETGLIR
-461 VEKLIQQTIESNLK
+461 VDKLIQQTISEGKK
-475 VLPSNEV
+475 VLPTEEV

-506 IDETGFEAR
+506 IDEAGFEQALN
-515 KKEQQDRSRGG
+515 
-526 AEQKV
+526 EQKQRSKADSAQKV
-531 HDWVILEEKAE
+531 YDWVTLEEKPE
-542 NFVGYDQL
+542 NFVGYDKT

-557 RYRKI
+557 RYRKV

-574 SETPFYPDGGGQVGD
+574 SESPFYPEGGGQIGD
-589 KGLLENATESFEVL
+589 KGVLENAVESFEVL

-630 VNVAERKN
+630 VNSSDRKN

-666 YVGPD
+666 FVGPD
-671 YLRFDFSHFNKMTE
+671 YLRFDFSHFSKMTE
-685 EELALVEN
+685 DELALVEE
-693 KVNAKIKE
+693 KVNAKIQE

-708 RSIPIQEALDKGAMA
+708 RNIPIQEALDRGAMA
-723 LFGEKYGDSV
+723 LFGEKYGDNV
-733 RMIQFGS
+733 RMIQFGTS
-740 SKELCGGTHVK
+740 MELCGGTHVK
-751 NTSEIGHFKILSES
+751 NTSEIGLFKIVSES

-772 RIEAISGDESEK
+772 RIEAISGDKSAE

-789 EKQVAELSQ
+789 EKQIAALSQ
-798 LLKSKDII
+798 LLKSKDVV
-806 RSIEKLMEENASLK
+806 RSIEKLIEENTALK

-830 AKGEIGDWKN
+830 AKGEIDNWKG
-840 AYEQKGDKQLLV
+840 AYEQKGDKLLLV

-872 IPTSV
+872 IPTSITV
-877 TIILSDADGKPMIT
+877 ILSDADNKPMIT
-891 VGVSDDLAANYQA
+891 VGVSDDLAGIYQA
-904 GAIVKDLAKEIQ
+904 GALIKELAKEIQ

>member
-1 MCNINYYSPFR
+1 
-12 KSFRFCYHHISFCK
+12 
-26 SKKKLISFVSKID
+26 
-39 YLSFIQITT
+39 
-48 FENVKLF
+48 
-55 FYITLK
+55 
-61 TLNLHLIKIVK
+61 
-72 SKAIYSIMTSQE
+72 MTSQE
-84 IRQKFL
+84 IRQQFL
-90 DYFKSKEHLIVP
+90 DFFKSKEHLIVP

-134 KAPRIADTQKCLRVS
+134 KSSRIADTQKCLRVS

-179 FKKDAIAFAW
+179 FKKEAITWAW
-189 ELLTEVYGIPK
+189 ELLTDVYKIPK
-200 ENLYVTIFEGDAS
+200 ENLYVTIFEGDEK
-213 ENLERDQDAYDF
+213 ENLERDTEAYDL
-225 WKSHISEDR
+225 WKQFISEDR

-259 HVDLRSEEEKAK
+259 HVDLRTAEEKAK

-279 NDHPQVVEVWNLVFM
+279 NDHPQVVEIWNLVFM
-294 EFNRKADGSLEKLP
+294 QFNRKADGSLENLP
-308 AQHVDTGMGFERLCM
+308 AKHIDTGMGFERLCM
-323 ALQGKSS
+323 ALQQKES

-351 YTGILK
+351 YTGILT

-377 IADGQLPSSGGAG
+377 IADGQLPSNGGAG

-397 RRGVSYSYRFLDM
+397 RRGISYAYRFLDR
-410 KEPFLYKLVAVLQ
+410 KEPFLFELIAVLQ
-423 EQMGKFFPELEK
+423 DQMGKFFPELEK
-435 QGALVIEVI
+435 QGNLVTEVI
-444 KSEEESFLRT
+444 KSEEESFLKT

-461 VEKLIQQTIESNLK
+461 VEKLIQQTISEGIK
-475 VLPSNEV
+475 VLPSEEV

-506 IDETGFEAR
+506 IDEAGFEAEMAKQKQR
-515 KKEQQDRSRGG
+515 SKKDS
-526 AEQKV
+526 AAKV
-531 HDWVILEEKAE
+531 YDWVVLEEKPE
-542 NFVGYDQL
+542 TFVGYDVL

-562 ENKDGEFYQVVL
+562 ENKDGEFYQIVL
-574 SETPFYPDGGGQVGD
+574 SESPFYPEGGGQVGD
-589 KGLLENATESFEVL
+589 KGILENATESFEVL
-603 ETKKENGLII
+603 ETKKENGLIV
-613 SLINGLPKDAGA
+613 SLINDLPKDAGA
-625 VFYAK
+625 LFYAK
-630 VNVAERKN
+630 VNVADRKN
-638 SQANHSVTHLLHEA
+638 SQANHSATHLLHEA

-671 YLRFDFSHFNKMTE
+671 YLRFDFSHFSKMTE
-685 EELALVEN
+685 EELALVEE
-693 KVNAKIKE
+693 KVNAKIKDNLV
-701 SIALQEF
+701 LQEF
-708 RSIPIQEALDKGAMA
+708 RNIPIQEALDKGAMA
-723 LFGEKYGDSV
+723 LFGEKYGDNV

-751 NTSEIGHFKILSES
+751 TTSEIGHFKLTSES
-765 SAAAGIR
+765 STAAGIR
-772 RIEAISGDESEK
+772 RIEAISGEKSEE

-789 EKQVAELSQ
+789 ETQVSEISQ
-798 LLKSKDII
+798 LLKSKDLIK
-806 RSIEKLMEENASLK
+806 SIEKLLEENSALK
-820 SEVEAFKKEK
+820 SEVDSFKKEK
-830 AKGEIGDWKN
+830 AKGEIQNWKN
-840 AYEQKGDKQLLV
+840 DFEDKNGKKLLV

-863 DIVFQLKRE
+863 DIVFQLKKE
-872 IPTSV
+872 IPNSV
-877 TIILSDADGKPMIT
+877 IIIISDAGEKPMVT
-891 VGVSDDLAANYQA
+891 VGVSTDLESTYHA
-904 GAIVKDLAKEIQ
+904 GNIVKELAKEIQ

-930 KNLDGLENAYQKAL
+930 KNLAGIEIAYQKAL
-944 NI
+944 EI

>member
-1 MCNINYYSPFR
+1 
-12 KSFRFCYHHISFCK
+12 
-26 SKKKLISFVSKID
+26 
-39 YLSFIQITT
+39 
-48 FENVKLF
+48 
-55 FYITLK
+55 
-61 TLNLHLIKIVK
+61 
-72 SKAIYSIMTSQE
+72 MTSQE
-84 IRQKFL
+84 IRQQFL
-90 DYFKSKEHLIVP
+90 DFFKSKEHLIVP

-134 KAPRIADTQKCLRVS
+134 KSSRIADTQKCLRVS

-179 FKKDAIAFAW
+179 FKKEAITWAW
-189 ELLTEVYGIPK
+189 ELLTEVYKIPK
-200 ENLYVTIFEGDAS
+200 ENLYVTIFEGDEK
-213 ENLERDQDAYDF
+213 ENLDRDTEAYDL
-225 WKSHISEDR
+225 WKQFISEDR

-259 HVDLRSEEEKAK
+259 HVDLRTPEEKAK

-279 NDHPQVVEVWNLVFM
+279 NDHPQVVEIWNLVFM
-294 EFNRKADGSLEKLP
+294 QFNRKADGSLENLP
-308 AQHVDTGMGFERLCM
+308 AKHIDTGMGFERLCM
-323 ALQGKSS
+323 ALQQKES

-351 YTGILK
+351 YTGILT

-377 IADGQLPSSGGAG
+377 IADGQLPSNGGAG

-397 RRGVSYSYRFLDM
+397 RRGISYAYRFLDR
-410 KEPFLYKLVAVLQ
+410 KEPFLFELVAVLQ
-423 EQMGKFFPELEK
+423 DQMGAFFPELEK
-435 QGALVIEVI
+435 QGNLVTEVI
-444 KSEEESFLRT
+444 KSEEESFLKT

-461 VEKLIQQTIESNLK
+461 VEKLIQQTIASGQK
-475 VLPSNEV
+475 VLPSEEV

-506 IDETGFEAR
+506 IDEAGFEAEMAKQKQR
-515 KKEQQDRSRGG
+515 SKKDS
-526 AEQKV
+526 AAKV
-531 HDWVILEEKAE
+531 YDWVVLEEKPE
-542 NFVGYDQL
+542 TFVGYDVL
-550 ESETYIT
+550 ETETYIT

-562 ENKDGEFYQVVL
+562 ENKDGEFYQIVL
-574 SETPFYPDGGGQVGD
+574 SNSPFYPEGGGQVGD
-589 KGLLENATESFEVL
+589 KGVIENATESFEVL

-625 VFYAK
+625 IFYAK
-630 VNVAERKN
+630 VNVADRKN
-638 SQANHSVTHLLHEA
+638 SQANHSATHLLHEA

-671 YLRFDFSHFNKMTE
+671 YLRFDFSHFSKMTE
-685 EELALVEN
+685 EELASVEE

-701 SIALQEF
+701 NLALQEF
-708 RSIPIQEALDKGAMA
+708 RNIPIQEALDKGAMA
-723 LFGEKYGDSV
+723 LFGEKYGDNV
-733 RMIQFGS
+733 RMIQFGT

-751 NTSEIGHFKILSES
+751 TTSEIGHFKLTSES
-765 SAAAGIR
+765 STAAGIR
-772 RIEAISGDESEK
+772 RIEAISGEKSEE

-789 EKQVAELSQ
+789 ETQVSEISQ
-798 LLKSKDII
+798 LLKSKELIK
-806 RSIEKLMEENASLK
+806 SIEKLLEENSALK
-820 SEVEAFKKEK
+820 SEIDSFKKEK
-830 AKGEIGDWKN
+830 AKGEIQNWKN
-840 AYEQKGDKQLLV
+840 DFEEKNGKKLLV

-863 DIVFQLKRE
+863 DIVFQLKKE
-872 IPTSV
+872 TPNS
-877 TIILSDADGKPMIT
+877 IIIIISDANEKPMVT
-891 VGVSDDLAANYQA
+891 VGVSEDLEASYHA
-904 GAIVKDLAKEIQ
+904 GNIVKELAKEIQ

-930 KNLDGLENAYQKAL
+930 KNLAGIENAYQKAL
-944 NI
+944 AI